1 MGYFSEMALNKQE
14 ELGLPAEQVSAGN
27 AFEDEETFDE
37 LPVPSASHSAASP
50 TVETPSSPAFD
61 ADDGAEELAEMNGDD
76 ASEAADTDAE
86 FTGAL
91 SRKAATWDGDLEDLA
106 REMTPGGLNWMALTH
121 LEEKDAYTPWTEIL
135 GPILEKVIKE

>member
-50 TVETPSSPAFD
+50 THGSFISWNCFT
-61 ADDGAEELAEMNGDD
+61 AEGNL
-76 ASEAADTDAE
+76 
-86 FTGAL
+86 
-91 SRKAATWDGDLEDLA
+91 
-106 REMTPGGLNWMALTH
+106 
-121 LEEKDAYTPWTEIL
+121 
-135 GPILEKVIKE
+135 

>member
-76 ASEAADTDAE
+76 ASEAADTDGE
-86 FTGAL
+86 VPVK
-91 SRKAATWDGDLEDLA
+91 SRRHPPRPMQPPMRTRKNAVPSMRRLKPSVKQNGK
-106 REMTPGGLNWMALTH
+106 PGRLKRKRPSRSSWSVW
-121 LEEKDAYTPWTEIL
+121 PR
-135 GPILEKVIKE
+135 

>member
-1 MGYFSEMALNKQE
+1 MKRRKGDHYGIFFRN
-14 ELGLPAEQVSAGN
+14 GAEQAGGARTSRRTGIAGN

-76 ASEAADTDAE
+76 ASEAADTD
-86 FTGAL
+86 G
-91 SRKAATWDGDLEDLA
+91 EDA
-106 REMTPGGLNWMALTH
+106 R
-121 LEEKDAYTPWTEIL
+121 
-135 GPILEKVIKE
+135 

>member
-76 ASEAADTDAE
+76 ASEAADTDGEDA
-86 FTGAL
+86 GRKSL
-91 SRKAATWDGDLEDLA
+91 SCR
-106 REMTPGGLNWMALTH
+106 
-121 LEEKDAYTPWTEIL
+121 
-135 GPILEKVIKE
+135 

>member
-50 TVETPSSPAFD
+50 TVETPPSPGGEPQARRSAGPF
-61 ADDGAEELAEMNGDD
+61 
-76 ASEAADTDAE
+76 
-86 FTGAL
+86 
-91 SRKAATWDGDLEDLA
+91 RLA
-106 REMTPGGLNWMALTH
+106 R
-121 LEEKDAYTPWTEIL
+121 
-135 GPILEKVIKE
+135 